1 MDERITFLCKV
12 VNEISEIISDK
23 EKEKKQKLVQEI
35 YEKTEE
41 VYNNFYKILQY
52 AYLEIDNGNMTVDE
66 AIFYFNNERLPFKS
80 SRMKIR
86 GYMKHPYY
94 SRNQELEW
102 FNIGVMGVL
111 CGGIH
116 YSFER
121 FLNCNIKEN
130 DIFVDT
136 KVAFKGYHTIVDII
150 NAYDRK
156 NIASLFYSNFYKHYL
171 VGEELEE
178 AIKKSL
184 LRDIK
189 RQMGKI
195 DEAWQIVCDY
205 YPKIMF

>member
-12 VNEISEIISDK
+12 VNGISEILFDK
-23 EKEKKQKLVQEI
+23 EKEKKQKFVQEI

-41 VYNNFYKILQY
+41 VYNNFYTILQY
-52 AYLEIDNGNMTVDE
+52 AYLEIDNENMTVDE

-102 FNIGVMGVL
+102 FSVGVIGVL
-111 CGGIH
+111 CGGMHDSI
-116 YSFER
+116 ER

-130 DIFVDT
+130 DILVDT
-136 KVAFKGYHTIVDII
+136 KVVFKGYHTIVDII
-150 NAYDRK
+150 NLYDRK
-156 NIASLFYSNFYKHYL
+156 NMDSLFYSDLYKHCL
-171 VGEELEE
+171 GGEELEE
-178 AIKKSL
+178 AIKKRL

-189 RQMGKI
+189 RQIGKI
-195 DEAWQIVCDY
+195 DEAWQMVCDY